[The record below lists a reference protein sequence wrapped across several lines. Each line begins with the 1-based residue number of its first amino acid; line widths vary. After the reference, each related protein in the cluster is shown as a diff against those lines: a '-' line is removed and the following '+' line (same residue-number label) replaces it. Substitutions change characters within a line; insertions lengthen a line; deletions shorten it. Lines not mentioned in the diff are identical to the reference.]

1 MHQRRNGPRGRPPRR
16 GQHRHTRYWSR
27 YQGILQ
33 KTGMKDLALFGHAT
47 EWNGA
52 ELGCKQGCKRNG
64 VREEVGYKVL
74 EPKIGYTISELENQ
88 VEIPFQ
94 RKQVMQ

>member
-47 EWNGA
+47 EWG
-52 ELGCKQGCKRNG
+52 G
-64 VREEVGYKVL
+64 VR
-74 EPKIGYTISELENQ
+74 
-88 VEIPFQ
+88 
-94 RKQVMQ
+94 M